1 MSPAT
6 REETQSLERFRS
18 YLHVVARLR
27 LQGEQ
32 QKRIDPSAIVRQTL
46 QEAARQGDRLHD
58 RTPAETATWLRKLL
72 AHHLGSA
79 FRTIHQADDETCRC
93 SSRVHGRT
101 ANRSP
106 APAPTVE
113 NVPAA
118 GVVETSDSAVAL
130 AEALV
135 RLPDDQREAILLQ
148 YWHGM
153 TLAEI
158 AGRLDRTPVAVAG
171 LLKRGLA
178 QLRGLLGGSP

>member
-32 QKRIDPSAIVRQTL
+32 QKRIDPSVIVRQTL
-46 QEAARQGDRLHD
+46 QDAARQIGRLHD
-58 RTPAETATWLRKLL
+58 RTPAETAMWLRKLL

-79 FRTIHQADDETCRC
+79 FRTIHEADADDYRPSGHGPGRC
-93 SSRVHGRT
+93 VC
-101 ANRSP
+101 RSP
-106 APAPTVE
+106 APPAAE
-113 NVPAA
+113 SVPAA
-118 GVVETSDSAVAL
+118 DAVETNDSAVAL

-158 AGRLDRTPVAVAG
+158 AGRLDRTPAAVAG

-178 QLRGLLGGSP
+178 QLRGLLEGSP

>member
-6 REETQSLERFRS
+6 HEETQSLERFRS

-27 LQGEQ
+27 LRGEQ

-46 QEAARQGDRLHD
+46 QEASRQGEHRHE
-58 RTPAETATWLRKLL
+58 RTPAETAMWLRKLL
-72 AHHLGSA
+72 AHNLGAA
-79 FRTIHQADDETCRC
+79 FRTLHQADADNW
-93 SSRVHGRT
+93 RVPGVG
-101 ANRSP
+101 AGKFAGRSP
-106 APAPTVE
+106 AAAVAEGAPAATTVE
-113 NVPAA
+113 THDPAI
-118 GVVETSDSAVAL
+118 AL

-135 RLPDDQREAILLQ
+135 QLPDDQREAILLQ

-158 AGRLDRTPVAVAG
+158 GARIDRTPVAVAG

-178 QLRGLLGGSP
+178 RLRQLHEGSP